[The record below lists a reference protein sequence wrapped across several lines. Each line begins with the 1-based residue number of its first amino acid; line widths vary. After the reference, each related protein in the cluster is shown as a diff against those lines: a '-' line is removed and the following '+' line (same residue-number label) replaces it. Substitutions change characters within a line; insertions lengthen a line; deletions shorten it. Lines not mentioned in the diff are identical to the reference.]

1 MQWLLNGISWLQGL
15 GASVMLPIVIFILA
29 LILGAKPGKAFRA
42 ALTIGVAFIGINLVL
57 GVLGT
62 YLGGATQAMVTRLGT
77 HLDTVDVGWPAAAA
91 IAFGGTVG
99 VWIIPLCLVVNIVML
114 LLRGTK
120 TLNVDIWNFWHFA
133 FTGSLVYAV
142 TKDLVL
148 SLGVAALNAALVLWM
163 ADWTAP
169 GIQALYNLPGISIP
183 HGFSLAFVP
192 FGIVFNWI
200 CEKIPGLNKLEADP
214 DTIQKRFGVLG
225 EPLVMGTVLGFIIGC
240 FAYLG
245 DATVGSFSA
254 QLAKILIMSI
264 NLGAVML
271 LLPRMVAVLME
282 GLIPVSQA
290 AGEFMQK
297 HFHGGEF
304 YIGLDSAVLV
314 GHPSA
319 IALGLILAPVT
330 ILLAIGLS
338 ALGVNRILPFT
349 DLAVLPF
356 LVCMIAP
363 ITRGNIVRGLITGI
377 FTIALSLILGST
389 MIPLFTSAAMDA
401 KFQFPAGAT
410 NLSSICD
417 GSNPL
422 TWLLLKLT
430 TVFNNP
436 VANYIGL
443 ALGFVI
449 LAVIVV
455 LYKRNAHAWEVLA
468 GAPAEEAK

>member
-29 LILGAKPGKAFRA
+29 LILGAKAGKAFRA
-42 ALTIGVAFIGINLVL
+42 ALIVGVAFIGINLVL
-57 GVLGT
+57 GVMGT

-77 HLDTVDVGWPAAAA
+77 QLDTVDVGWPAAAA

-114 LLRGTK
+114 LVRGTK

-133 FTGSLVYAV
+133 FTGSMVYAI
-142 TKDLVL
+142 TNDLVL
-148 SLGVAALNAALVLWM
+148 SLGAAALNAALVLWM

-183 HGFSLAFVP
+183 HGFSIAYVP
-192 FGIVFNWI
+192 FAIFFNWI
-200 CEKIPGLNKLEADP
+200 IEKIPGLNKLEADP
-214 DTIQKRFGVLG
+214 ETIQKRFGVIG

-245 DATVGSFSA
+245 DATVGPFSA
-254 QLAKILIMSI
+254 QLAKILVLSI

-282 GLIPVSQA
+282 GMIPVSQA

-297 HFHGGEF
+297 RFKGGEF

-319 IALGLILAPVT
+319 IAAGLILAPLT
-330 ILLAIGLS
+330 IVIAIGLS
-338 ALGVNRILPFT
+338 AIGLNRILPFT

-356 LVCMIAP
+356 LVTMINP
-363 ITRGNIVRGLITGI
+363 VTRGNIVRGLITGV
-377 FTIALSLILGST
+377 FTIALGLIVGTS
-389 MIPLFTSAAMDA
+389 MIPQFTAAAADA
-401 KFQFPAGAT
+401 NFAFPEGASY
-410 NLSSICD
+410 LSSICD

-443 ALGFVI
+443 AVGFVV
-449 LAVIVV
+449 LAVIIV
-455 LYKRNAHAWEVLA
+455 LYKRNEKAWQKLA
-468 GAPAEEAK
+468 GAPEE